1 MWGLSFT
8 ETLGRV
14 CLFSGECVLFQLRI
28 PFFMGSG
35 TPSVSRKLSWVMM
48 STAPTG
54 ATFIFMV
61 PVTQAALASGE
72 MITRLTGVWEAVS
85 TCN

>member
-1 MWGLSFT
+1 MLASGWDYSVMWGLSFT
-8 ETLGRV
+8 ETLGHV

-61 PVTQAALASGE
+61 TVTQHSGG
-72 MITRLTGVWEAVS
+72 TGLWR
-85 TCN
+85 NDH